1 MADSTKILSLR
12 EEETKTTHF
21 RENPSIEHGIAD
33 ELRVRTKTDLSV
45 LLLLFLGLTVFQLD
59 RMNIGSTL
67 TGGFAA
73 DIGVDQNTINL
84 GNQLMFL
91 GIVVLEIPSN
101 MLLQRIGPS
110 KWISAQVFIFGL
122 VATLQ
127 IFITSRAGFLVT
139 RSILGLAEAGYI
151 PGGIYTLSTWYPRH
165 ELATRVAVFF
175 FGMFG
180 GNAISPLLGAGILKL
195 DGRVEG
201 IWTIAVS
208 VLLFLALPA
217 SPDNPRPLFF
227 PGLIRFSEEEQSIL
241 RVRLGRDNHE
251 KKNKIPL
258 RVVWRTLANYR
269 RWLHY
274 LATACVFS
282 TWSPLTTYT
291 PSIMLTF
298 VNDEQQSKLTAPQ
311 IPRLRQSPRQR
322 RRRHRRLFGP
332 SSSALLR
339 LAERPHRTTRSG
351 RRPGHPVLPGRA
363 DRRADGAEPR
373 SAAESMAPR
382 RPLDGRQR
390 VCGGISSCAQ
400 YLGAGQLLRA
410 DGEEY
415 CDCVVANSII
425 LGYAYA
431 RVMSAI
437 AGLMAGTQIFRAGDG
452 PLYCCQIANNVV
464 YFEATPMASSS

>member
-291 PSIMLTF
+291 PSIMLSLGF
-298 VNDEQQSKLTAPQ
+298 DKVRANAVAAIGAFLALPVV
-311 IPRLRQSPRQR
+311 
-322 RRRHRRLFGP
+322 LFFAWL
-332 SSSALLR
+332 SD
-339 LAERPHRTTRSG
+339 RTG
-351 RRPGHPVLPGRA
+351 RRGLAVGLAILCYLVVLIVARTVQSHDQQLSRWHRVGLWTVVNAFAVGYHPVHNTWVQVNCC
-363 DRRADGAEPR
+363 EPTER
-373 SAAESMAPR
+373 
-382 RPLDGRQR
+382 
-390 VCGGISSCAQ
+390 
-400 YLGAGQLLRA
+400 
-410 DGEEY
+410 
-415 CDCVVANSII
+415 
-425 LGYAYA
+425 

-452 PLYCCQIANNVV
+452 PFYPHGLLIMIGLVSAGLGCVILQEIVYIVLNARTKKRSIATGVSRFLY
-464 YFEATPMASSS
+464 TP